1 MQGFIC
7 LWSGTIE
14 NIPAGWHLCDGTM
27 GTPDLRSKIIIGAGS
42 TYGVGDTGGS
52 DSHDHEFNGIAHEH
66 TFAAGNVLE
75 SVAPAGDI
83 GINTSSVAADG
94 TVESKTE
101 LPPYYALAFIMKL

>member
-14 NIPAGWHLCDGTM
+14 NIPSGWHLCDGTM
-27 GTPDLRSKIIIGAGS
+27 GTPDLRSKFIIGAGS

-52 DSHDHEFNGIAHEH
+52 DSHDHEFTGIAHDH
-66 TFAAGNVLE
+66 TFGVGNILE
-75 SVAPAGDI
+75 VVAPDGDVSST
-83 GINTSSVAADG
+83 TSSDVADG

>member
-7 LWSGTIE
+7 LWSGAVE

-27 GTPDLRSKIIIGAGS
+27 GTPDLRDKFIIGAGG
-42 TYGVGDTGGS
+42 THAVGDTGGS
-52 DSHDHEFNGIAHEH
+52 SSHDHDFTGIGHSHALAGGVVIESIAPNGNMHSL
-66 TFAAGNVLE
+66 T
-75 SVAPAGDI
+75 
-83 GINTSSVAADG
+83 TSVAAAG